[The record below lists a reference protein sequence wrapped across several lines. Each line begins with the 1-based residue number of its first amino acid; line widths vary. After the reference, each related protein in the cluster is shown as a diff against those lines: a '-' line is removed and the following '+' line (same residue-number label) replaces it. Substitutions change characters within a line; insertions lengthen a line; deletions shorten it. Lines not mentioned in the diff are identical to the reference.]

1 MKTIRQIALAA
12 LAGGA
17 VLAGAASGQ
26 EAKPVDKPRAEKHE
40 HGKDRMR
47 EMGGRMGERHGRMGE
62 KHERMGEQGCPGMQ
76 GGRGEHDHS

>member
-1 MKTIRQIALAA
+1 MRNIQRIAL
-12 LAGGA
+12 A
-17 VLAGAASGQ
+17 VLAGGVLLVGAATGQ

-47 EMGGRMGERHGRMGE
+47 EMAGRMGDQHGRMGE

-76 GGRGEHDHS
+76 GGRGGHDHS